1 MKAEAP
7 NKTPGKPTPAA
18 AVRPQPCTQNAGCIT
33 ILIADDHP
41 VVREGLITAIKRQ
54 SDMRIVA
61 EARNGREAVEMF
73 IVQRPDISLIDLRM
87 PLMDGIEAVMSI
99 REREPTARL
108 VILTTHETR
117 EDIYQALQA
126 GAQGYV
132 LKEDGL
138 DEILACVRAV
148 AGGDTWIPP
157 TIGAALATRLKDQEL
172 TPRELQ
178 VLRAIAT
185 GKSNKEIG
193 VKLNISEATVKV
205 HVTHMLEK
213 LRVTGRAEAI
223 SRAAKRGLV
232 RLDEDDVA

>member
-1 MKAEAP
+1 MKAGALDKRL
-7 NKTPGKPTPAA
+7 NKTA
-18 AVRPQPCTQNAGCIT
+18 AVKPQLSSQNTACTT

-54 SDMRIVA
+54 SDMRLVA
-61 EARNGREAVEMF
+61 EARNGLEAVEMF
-73 IVQRPDISLIDLRM
+73 IAQRPDISLIDLRM

-99 REREPTARL
+99 RERDPAARL
-108 VILTTHETR
+108 IILTTHETR

-138 DEILACVRAV
+138 DEILACVRSV

-193 VKLNISEATVKV
+193 AKLNISEATVKV
-205 HVTHMLEK
+205 HVTHLLEK

-232 RLDEDDVA
+232 RLDEDDAA

>member
-1 MKAEAP
+1 MKTSRKPAP
-7 NKTPGKPTPAA
+7 NAVVKSHPAI
-18 AVRPQPCTQNAGCIT
+18 RNPGCIT

-41 VVREGLITAIKRQ
+41 VVREGLISAVKRQ
-54 SDMRIVA
+54 ADMRIVA

-73 IVQRPDISLIDLRM
+73 IAQRPDISLIDLRM

-117 EDIYQALQA
+117 EDIYLALQA

-132 LKEDGL
+132 LKEDGM
-138 DEILACVRAV
+138 DEILACVRSV
-148 AGGDTWIPP
+148 AAGDTWIPP
-157 TIGAALATRLKDQEL
+157 TIGAALATRLNDEEL

-178 VLRAIAT
+178 VLRSIAT

-193 VKLNISEATVKV
+193 VQLNISEATVKV

-213 LRVTGRAEAI
+213 LKVTGRSEAI

>member
-1 MKAEAP
+1 MKTSRKPAP
-7 NKTPGKPTPAA
+7 N
-18 AVRPQPCTQNAGCIT
+18 AVVKSQLALRNPGCIT

-41 VVREGLITAIKRQ
+41 VVREGLISAVKRQ

-73 IVQRPDISLIDLRM
+73 IAQRPDISLIDLRM

-117 EDIYQALQA
+117 EEIYQALQA

-138 DEILACVRAV
+138 DEILACVRSV
-148 AGGDTWIPP
+148 AAGDTWIPP
-157 TIGAALATRLKDQEL
+157 AIGAALATRLKDEEL

-178 VLRAIAT
+178 VLRAVAT

-193 VKLNISEATVKV
+193 AKLNISEATVKV

-213 LRVTGRAEAI
+213 LRVTGRSEAI
-223 SRAAKRGLV
+223 SKAVKRGLV

>member
-1 MKAEAP
+1 MKRSRKRAP
-7 NKTPGKPTPAA
+7 NAVVKSQVLRNPG
-18 AVRPQPCTQNAGCIT
+18 GIT

-41 VVREGLITAIKRQ
+41 VVRDGLISAVKRQ

-73 IVQRPDISLIDLRM
+73 IAQRPDISLIDLRM

-117 EDIYQALQA
+117 EEIYQALQA

-138 DEILACVRAV
+138 DEILACVRSV
-148 AGGDTWIPP
+148 AAGDTWIPP
-157 TIGAALATRLKDQEL
+157 TIGAALATGLKDEEL

-178 VLRAIAT
+178 VLRSIAM

-193 VKLNISEATVKV
+193 VQLNISEATVKV

-213 LRVTGRAEAI
+213 LRATGRAEAI

>member
-1 MKAEAP
+1 MKMSRKRAP
-7 NKTPGKPTPAA
+7 NAVVKSQVLRNPG
-18 AVRPQPCTQNAGCIT
+18 GIT

-41 VVREGLITAIKRQ
+41 VVREGLISAVKRQ

-73 IVQRPDISLIDLRM
+73 IAQRPDISLIDLRM

-117 EDIYQALQA
+117 EEIYQALQA

-138 DEILACVRAV
+138 DEILACVRSV
-148 AGGDTWIPP
+148 AAGDTWIPP
-157 TIGAALATRLKDQEL
+157 TIGAALATGLKDEEL

-178 VLRAIAT
+178 VLRSIAM

-193 VKLNISEATVKV
+193 VQLNISEATVKV

-213 LRVTGRAEAI
+213 LRATGRAEAI

>member
-1 MKAEAP
+1 
-7 NKTPGKPTPAA
+7 
-18 AVRPQPCTQNAGCIT
+18 
-33 ILIADDHP
+33 
-41 VVREGLITAIKRQ
+41 
-54 SDMRIVA
+54 
-61 EARNGREAVEMF
+61 
-73 IVQRPDISLIDLRM
+73 M

-99 REREPTARL
+99 RERDPAARL
-108 VILTTHETR
+108 IILTTHETR

-138 DEILACVRAV
+138 DEILACVRSV

-193 VKLNISEATVKV
+193 AKLNISEATVKV
-205 HVTHMLEK
+205 HVTHLLEK

-232 RLDEDDVA
+232 RLDEDDAA

>member
-1 MKAEAP
+1 VKRSRKRAP
-7 NKTPGKPTPAA
+7 NAVVKSQVLRNPG
-18 AVRPQPCTQNAGCIT
+18 GIT

-41 VVREGLITAIKRQ
+41 VVREGLISAVKRQ

-73 IVQRPDISLIDLRM
+73 IAQRPDISLIDLRM

-117 EDIYQALQA
+117 EEIYQALQA

-138 DEILACVRAV
+138 DEILACVRSV
-148 AGGDTWIPP
+148 AAGDTWIPP
-157 TIGAALATRLKDQEL
+157 TIGAALATGLKDEEL

-178 VLRAIAT
+178 VLRSIAM

-193 VKLNISEATVKV
+193 VQLNISEATVKV

-213 LRVTGRAEAI
+213 LRATGRAEAI

>member
-1 MKAEAP
+1 MKRSRKRAP
-7 NKTPGKPTPAA
+7 NAVVKSQVLRNPG
-18 AVRPQPCTQNAGCIT
+18 GIT

-41 VVREGLITAIKRQ
+41 VVREGLISAVKRQ

-73 IVQRPDISLIDLRM
+73 IAQRPDISLIDLRM

-117 EDIYQALQA
+117 EEIYQALQA

-138 DEILACVRAV
+138 DEILACVRSV
-148 AGGDTWIPP
+148 AAGDTWIPP
-157 TIGAALATRLKDQEL
+157 TIGAALATGLKDEEL

-178 VLRAIAT
+178 VLRSIAM

-193 VKLNISEATVKV
+193 VQLNISEATVKV

-213 LRVTGRAEAI
+213 LRATGRAEAI

>member
-1 MKAEAP
+1 MKTSRKPAP
-7 NKTPGKPTPAA
+7 NAVVKSQPAI
-18 AVRPQPCTQNAGCIT
+18 RNPGCIT

-41 VVREGLITAIKRQ
+41 VVREGLISAVKRQ
-54 SDMRIVA
+54 ADMRIVA

-73 IVQRPDISLIDLRM
+73 IAQRPDISLIDLRM

-117 EDIYQALQA
+117 EDIYLALQA

-132 LKEDGL
+132 LKEDGM
-138 DEILACVRAV
+138 DEILACVRSV
-148 AGGDTWIPP
+148 AAGDTWIPP
-157 TIGAALATRLKDQEL
+157 TIGAALATRLNDEEL

-178 VLRAIAT
+178 VLRSIAT

-193 VKLNISEATVKV
+193 VQLNISEATVKV

-213 LRVTGRAEAI
+213 LKVTGRSEAI
-223 SRAAKRGLV
+223 SRAAKRGLI